1 MTTMETLKNLPSK
14 FSISVP
20 GKVILLGEHSVV
32 YGHLAIAASLNLR
45 SKLEYTCFDELNEND
60 FVHIKL
66 PNIKLDIS
74 LSSSDLNHLLT
85 SLSSKNGWD
94 FNNPFN
100 VDFDNLVLGVETFI
114 KSQTKFHGLETQQ
127 LLGLKCCL
135 FLMVAIL
142 NCPNQP
148 KLAGLKPFLLS
159 LTSDLPVG
167 AGAGSSA
174 SFCVSLAAF
183 FVCLASLREEPRVFC
198 LDEKTKD
205 LISNWAFL
213 GERITHGN
221 PSGLDNNVCAFGSL
235 IAFRR
240 PNTITKIPLCSG
252 VRVLLVDTK
261 VSRNTR
267 TLVERVATLK
277 SHHEAIVQT
286 IMKAMESI
294 CVEAEKLF
302 KLLDEAK
309 KCHSTEES
317 LSLFSRME
325 ELWSM
330 NHSLLQALGV
340 SHPSLDQIVQM
351 SKKHNLVGKLT
362 GAGGGGF
369 AIVLVPTG
377 KEKAL
382 TLLKD
387 ELLGCGFGVSDVE
400 LGGPGVQLHLN

>member
-1 MTTMETLKNLPSK
+1 MTLETLTVLPSK
-14 FSISVP
+14 FGISVP

-45 SKLEYTCFDELNEND
+45 TKLEYTYLDASNGNE
-60 FVHIKL
+60 FVCL
-66 PNIKLDIS
+66 RMPNIKLDTYLSASDVDHLIS
-74 LSSSDLNHLLT
+74 
-85 SLSSKNGWD
+85 SLASKSGWD
-94 FNNPFN
+94 YNNPFN
-100 VDFDNLVLGVETFI
+100 ADFENLVQGVETFI
-114 KSQTKFHGLETQQ
+114 KSQTKFDGLESQQ

-142 NCPNQP
+142 NRPNQTR
-148 KLAGLKPFLLS
+148 LAGLKPFMLS
-159 LTSDLPVG
+159 LSSDLPVG

-183 FVCLASLREEPRVFC
+183 FVCVASLREEPRVFY
-198 LDEKTKD
+198 LDETMKD

-240 PNTITKIPLCSG
+240 PNTITKVPLNSG

-267 TLVERVATLK
+267 TLVEGVARLK
-277 SHHEAIVQT
+277 SHHEDIVQT
-286 IMKAMESI
+286 IMKAMEGI
-294 CVEAEKLF
+294 CIEAEKLF

-309 KCHSTEES
+309 KCNSTENS
-317 LSLFSRME
+317 STLFTRME
-325 ELWSM
+325 ELWTM

-340 SHPSLDQIVQM
+340 SHPSLDRIVQI
-351 SKKHNLVGKLT
+351 SKEKNLVGKLT

-377 KEKAL
+377 KENAV
-382 TLLKD
+382 TSLKE
-387 ELLGCGFGVSDVE
+387 ELKHCGFGVYDVE